1 MSACKFDSFVATL
14 FSNLAFLLRPA
25 YLAAGNDAKGSEVKV
40 ATERQRFFAADNY
53 TILPHVQLGDGT
65 VVQPYCLIGL
75 PPAAAGAEAVAT
87 LIGANSLLR
96 SHTVIYAGNTI
107 GTNFQTGH
115 HVMIRECNTIGDQV
129 SIGTGT
135 VIEHHVR
142 IGNRVRIHSQAFVP
156 EYSVLEDDCWIGPN
170 VVLTNALH
178 PLCPAVKQCLRGP
191 TIGRGAKIGANA
203 VLLPDIVI
211 GAGALIGAG
220 SVVVENVPDHAVVAG
235 NPGRVIKT
243 IADLT
248 CPYDLIA
255 RPY

>member
-1 MSACKFDSFVATL
+1 VHTDLT
-14 FSNLAFLLRPA
+14 FLSQCFFPILPFWCAR
-25 YLAAGNDAKGSEVKV
+25 LIIAAGNDAKGSEVKV
-40 ATERQRFFAADNY
+40 ARKRQRFFAADNY
-53 TILPHVQLGDGT
+53 TILPHVELGDGT

-75 PPAAAGAEAVAT
+75 LPAASGEEAVAT

-107 GTNFQTGH
+107 GAHFQTGH
-115 HVMIRECNTIGDQV
+115 HVMIRECNIIGDQV
-129 SIGTGT
+129 SVGTGT
-135 VIEHHVR
+135 VIEHHVQ
-142 IGNRVRIHSQAFVP
+142 IGNRVRIHSQAFIP

-178 PLCPAVKQCLRGP
+178 PLCPEVKKCLKGP
-191 TIGRGAKIGANA
+191 TIRRGAKIGANA

-220 SVVVENVPDHAVVAG
+220 SVVVEDVPDGAVVAG
-235 NPGRVIKT
+235 NPARVVKRIEE
-243 IADLT
+243 LT
-248 CPYDLIA
+248 CPYELIA